1 ATWGLSMIRYLA
13 AASVL
18 ALAGFA
24 AATPAAAQS
33 SYTET
38 CSNVWFVY
46 DGVLP
51 AIEGMCLT
59 PSGRPNQT
67 KLILNGI
74 NNVGG
79 KLVNTHTSQP
89 SNFQASC
96 GSITLLYQGP
106 IVTLSAYCRV
116 SGNSFNQTS
125 VSLDNINN
133 NNGILVQG
141 K

>member
-1 ATWGLSMIRYLA
+1 MIRTFA
-13 AASVL
+13 TASVL

-24 AATPAAAQS
+24 AATPASAQS

-38 CSNVWFVY
+38 CSNVGFVY
-46 DGVLP
+46 SGNNAAL
-51 AIEGMCLT
+51 EGTCLT
-59 PSGRPNQT
+59 TSGTPKQT
-67 KLILNGI
+67 TMLLNGI
-74 NNVGG
+74 NNESG
-79 KLVNTHTSQP
+79 KLVNTHTTNP

-125 VSLDNINN
+125 VTLDNINN
-133 NNGILVQG
+133 TNGNLVQG